1 MSENSCQ
8 LCAVERLAFEPTPI
22 YCTPCG
28 ARIKRNAMHYTVVSG
43 ESRHYVCIPCYNEA
57 RTNTVSVDGTPVPK
71 SRFEKKK
78 NDEEVEEPV
87 RLFSSSPDVSAIILT
102 CFFSYEPMVFVQWVQ
117 CDKCQAWQH
126 QICAL
131 FNGRRNHGQAEYTCP
146 NCYIQEV
153 ERGERKPVSPSVI
166 LGAKSLPASTLSNHL
181 EQRLFKK
188 LKQERQERARLQG
201 KSYDE
206 VTFPMAARLYFPLTF
221 NHMMC

>member
-1 MSENSCQ
+1 
-8 LCAVERLAFEPTPI
+8 
-22 YCTPCG
+22 
-28 ARIKRNAMHYTVVSG
+28 
-43 ESRHYVCIPCYNEA
+43 
-57 RTNTVSVDGTPVPK
+57 
-71 SRFEKKK
+71 
-78 NDEEVEEPV
+78 
-87 RLFSSSPDVSAIILT
+87 
-102 CFFSYEPMVFVQWVQ
+102 VQ

-153 ERGERKPVSPSVI
+153 EQGERKPVSQNVI

-201 KSYDE
+201 KSYEE
-206 VTFPMAARLYFPLTF
+206 VIINFSDKSWAYFPLYIFVLTAGCVLFSTF
-221 NHMMC
+221 NHILLIYWREL